1 MAETKLENLSI
12 RELTARLNAITLERD
27 EIVSLIQEAASAIG
41 LPGVKPAPPLAAPAP
56 SRAAAF
62 AQSYSTTADMF
73 QAALAG
79 GKVFSSTGEL
89 LNAVVALGC
98 KKGTAQPFPYSKLGK
113 KLLLRDS
120 AGWRLRK

>member
-1 MAETKLENLSI
+1 MAETKLEDLSI
-12 RELTARLNAITLERD
+12 KDLTAHLAAINLERD
-27 EIVSLIQEAASAIG
+27 EIVRLIQEAASAIG
-41 LPGVKPAPPLAAPAP
+41 LPGAKAAPALAAPAP
-56 SRAAAF
+56 PRPAPIP
-62 AQSYSTTADMF
+62 QSYSTTADMF

-113 KLLLRDS
+113 KLLARDA